1 MLEIFAQ
8 SLMIASRREPY
19 SAHVSREPLTQ
30 KTVQTP
36 RKSWFGLRKAKA

>member
-19 SAHVSREPLTQ
+19 RAFAQREPRTQ
-30 KTVQTP
+30 KTIEAP
-36 RKSWFGLRKAKA
+36 RKSWFGLRKAKV